1 MTTTPFTGAANRP
14 PGPGRFWRRAGTR
27 TVTSLLAMAMV
38 LGVTAGGTASPAAAA
53 TTDRTITITGRG
65 WGHGRGLSQYGAYGY
80 ARDHGWSSA
89 QILDHYY
96 GGTSGGPAPA
106 NGPVNP
112 SAIRVELRSVRDR
125 HTEVALTSGAIKL
138 VGLDGADLGT
148 FGDGAVR
155 IRWAT
160 SRFEVDVATPTSSTN
175 CGPNWRTVGA
185 IEGRTTVRIQA
196 QSSASGADGLLRVC
210 GPSST
215 TWYRGEVQAVRN
227 GGVRTVN
234 VLPAEEYL
242 RGVVPNEMPSSWP
255 GPAVE
260 AQAVAARSYAL
271 AGDSRQQPYADT
283 CDSTLCQVYDG
294 AYTTRG
300 GSFRTASA
308 SASDAAIAATA
319 NLVRIDGSGGVART
333 EFSSSSGGWTAGGTF
348 PAVEDLGD
356 AIDRNPNH
364 TWSVTLDAASIES
377 LYGKGRLTEIAV
389 LERTGAGADGGR
401 VVRAELRFANGT
413 VSVTGDSLRSSL
425 GLKSNWFTPGS
436 VADPASRD
444 SAAGQYV
451 DRTYQRLAG
460 RPATDGEIVH
470 WHDAVAAGNRLAL
483 TGPLVRSD
491 YFVGRIV
498 DDLYQR
504 ALGRGPDP
512 SGRSY
517 WVNTVRGGL
526 KIEATG
532 VLFYGSQEYYLRS
545 GATNG
550 GFVDAL
556 YRDLLGR
563 GADPSGRAYW
573 VGQLDSR
580 RARLDDVVA
589 GFYRSLESRR
599 DRAVALHL
607 TVRGVDPGG
616 ARDVLADRLFHVDD
630 LVVAAEIAASPEA

>member
-1 MTTTPFTGAANRP
+1 MSSRSTRTRRLGLRLTR
-14 PGPGRFWRRAGTR
+14 WRWPRAGVGAVVALL
-27 TVTSLLAMAMV
+27 VTAMV
-38 LGVTAGGTASPAAAA
+38 VGATGGATARPAAAS
-53 TTDRTITITGRG
+53 TERTITITGRG

-96 GGTSGGPAPA
+96 GGTTGGPAPA
-106 NGPVNP
+106 NGAVNP
-112 SAIRVELRSVRDR
+112 AAIRVELRSVRDR
-125 HTEVALTSGAIKL
+125 HTEVALSSGTIKL

-160 SRFEVDVATPTSSTN
+160 NRFEVDVATPASGTA

-196 QSSASGADGLLRVC
+196 QSGASGSDGLLRVC

-215 TWYRGEVQAVRN
+215 TWYRGEIQAVRTT
-227 GGVRTVN
+227 GVRTVN
-234 VLPAEEYL
+234 TVAADEYL

-255 GPAVE
+255 AAAVQ

-300 GSFRTASA
+300 GSFRTSTA

-319 NLVRIDGSGGVART
+319 NQVRLTGSGGVART

-348 PAVEDLGD
+348 PAVEDRGD

-364 TWSVTLDAASIES
+364 TWSVTLDAAAIES
-377 LYGKGRLTEIAV
+377 RYGRGRLTEIAV
-389 LERTGAGADGGR
+389 LERSGAGADGGR
-401 VVRAELRFANGT
+401 VVRAELRFANGNVA
-413 VSVTGDSLRSSL
+413 VSGDSLRSSL
-425 GLKSNWFTPGS
+425 GLKSNWFTPGP
-436 VADPASRD
+436 VTDPVSRD

-460 RPATDGEIVH
+460 RAATDAEIAN
-470 WHDAVAAGNRLAL
+470 WYDAVASGNRLAL

-512 SGRSY
+512 SGRAY
-517 WVNTVRGGL
+517 WVTTIRGGL

-532 VLFYGSQEYYLRS
+532 VLFYGSREYYLRS
-545 GATNG
+545 GATNA

-563 GADPSGRAYW
+563 GPDPSGRAYW
-573 VGQLDSR
+573 IDRLDR
-580 RARLDDVVA
+580 GRARTDDVVA

-599 DRAVALHL
+599 DRTVALHL
-607 TVRGVDPGG
+607 VVRGVDPGG
-616 ARDVLADRLFHVDD
+616 ARDVLADRLFYADD